1 MGREPTS
8 LGDAVVLSSNMMME
22 HTSNTQVCL
31 LSKLC
36 LQLENSRGEV
46 KLDAGIRVNFNN
58 VVDDGDNLRPVRRY
72 DRHVPAPA
80 TTQLG
85 EVSSLGVCTDTLHMY
100 GYYRVV
106 LSIHLY

>member
-8 LGDAVVLSSNMMME
+8 LGDTVVLSSNMMME

-36 LQLENSRGEV
+36 LQLENPRGEV

-72 DRHVPAPA
+72 VPAPA

-85 EVSSLGVCTDTLHMY
+85 EGCFLSRSLY
-100 GYYRVV
+100 GHIAYVRILV

>member
-8 LGDAVVLSSNMMME
+8 LGDTVVLSSNMMME

-36 LQLENSRGEV
+36 LKLENSRGEV

-58 VVDDGDNLRPVRRY
+58 VVDDGDNLRPVRR
-72 DRHVPAPA
+72 PA

-85 EVSSLGVCTDTLHMY
+85 GGCFLSRSLY
-100 GYYRVV
+100 GHIAYVRILV
-106 LSIHLY
+106 LTTKYSLYIYVH